1 MEMSG
6 EYKIPASRE
15 QVWEAL
21 NDPEKLKEAIPGCES
36 INKLSDTE
44 MEAVATAKI
53 GPVKA
58 KFKGKVNLEDLDPP
72 NGYTIRGEGSG
83 GAAGFAKGLAKVKL
97 TEEDGGTLLAYE
109 VDAQVGGKLAQVG
122 QRLVDS
128 AAKKMSDDFF
138 SSFSG
143 MMGGVSTAPEPEPS
157 KGLEGLDGVP
167 AGVWA
172 AGLILLAIVLLAI
185 FGTG

>member
-6 EYKIPASRE
+6 EYRIPASRE
-15 QVWEAL
+15 EVWAAL

-36 INKLSDTE
+36 VNKLSDTE
-44 MEAVATAKI
+44 MEAVATAKV

-97 TEEDGGTLLAYE
+97 TEDGDATLLAYE
-109 VDAQVGGKLAQVG
+109 VDATVGGKLAQVG

-138 SSFSG
+138 SAFSG
-143 MMGGVSTAPEPEPS
+143 MMGGVSTAPEPEPAP
-157 KGLEGLDGVP
+157 GLAVLDGLP

-172 AGLILLAIVLLAI
+172 AGLIVLTIVLLAI

>member
-15 QVWEAL
+15 EVWAAL
-21 NDPEKLKEAIPGCES
+21 NDPDKLKEAIPGCES
-36 INKLSDTE
+36 ITKVSDTE
-44 MEAVATAKI
+44 MEAVATTKI

-58 KFKGKVNLEDLDPP
+58 KFKGTVNLEDLDPP
-72 NGYTIRGEGSG
+72 NGYTIRGEGNG

-97 TEEDGGTLLAYE
+97 SEDGDGTLLSYD
-109 VDAQVGGKLAQVG
+109 VDAQVGGKLAQIG

-138 SSFSG
+138 SAFSG
-143 MMGGVSTAPEPEPS
+143 MMGGVSTAPEPEPA
-157 KGLEGLDGVP
+157 KGLEGIDGIP

-172 AGLILLAIVLLAI
+172 AGLIVLTIVLLAI

>member
-6 EYKIPASRE
+6 EYRIPASRE
-15 QVWEAL
+15 EVWAAL
-21 NDPEKLKEAIPGCES
+21 NDPEKLKDAIPGCES
-36 INKLSDTE
+36 VNKLSDTE

-58 KFKGKVNLEDLDPP
+58 KFKGKVNLEDMDPP

-97 TEEDGGTLLAYE
+97 TEEAGGTLLAYE
-109 VDAQVGGKLAQVG
+109 VDATVGGKLAQVG

-128 AAKKMSDDFF
+128 AAKKMSDEFF

-143 MMGGVSTAPEPEPS
+143 MMGGVSTAPEPTPAA
-157 KGLEGLDGVP
+157 GLSGLDGLP

-172 AGLILLAIVLLAI
+172 AGLIVLTIVLLAI

>member
-6 EYKIPASRE
+6 EYRIPASRE
-15 QVWEAL
+15 EVWAAL

-36 INKLSDTE
+36 VNKLSDTE
-44 MEAVATAKI
+44 LEAVATAKV

-97 TEEDGGTLLAYE
+97 TEDGDATLLAYE
-109 VDAQVGGKLAQVG
+109 VDATVGGKLAQVG

-138 SSFSG
+138 SAFSG
-143 MMGGVSTAPEPEPS
+143 MMGGVSTAPEPEPAQ
-157 KGLEGLDGVP
+157 GLTGLDGLP

-172 AGLILLAIVLLAI
+172 AGLIVLTIVLLAI